1 MDCQQN
7 LAHEA
12 LMARFR
18 DRLDKGAFEQLVCHY
33 ASPAGAVAGQ
43 ILDDRTL
50 AEDAVQEAFVRVIS
64 KRKQYIASSPF
75 SRWFYAILR
84 NVCIDMLRKRKRD
97 ERLAKEVAKE
107 PGAGPCLRGAARRAA
122 LEEIPLLE
130 LLPKRESSVL
140 RLRVVHSMPF
150 KDIAASLEISEA
162 AAKKRGQRGLRKLRE
177 KLGRSDLAERQAV

>member
-7 LAHEA
+7 PTHEA

-64 KRKQYIASSPF
+64 KRKQYIAPSPF

-97 ERLAKEVAKE
+97 ERLAKEVAEE
-107 PGAGPCLRGAARRAA
+107 PGAGLRGAARRAA

-150 KDIAASLEISEA
+150 KDIAAALEISEE

-177 KLGRSDLAERQAV
+177 KLSRSDLAERRAV